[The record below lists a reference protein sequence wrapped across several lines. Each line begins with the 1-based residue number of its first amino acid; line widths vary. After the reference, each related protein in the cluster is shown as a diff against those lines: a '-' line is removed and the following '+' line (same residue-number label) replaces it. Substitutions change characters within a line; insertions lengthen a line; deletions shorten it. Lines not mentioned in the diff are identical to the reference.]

1 MNYDTIITCMQQQ
14 NEKLLQLFGQHI
26 KKLRMQKKMSLNEF
40 AFKSLLLTSATQS
53 RIENG
58 LVDLKFSTLVKIAN
72 ALNITPSELLE
83 GFDFK
88 F

>member
-1 MNYDTIITCMQQQ
+1 MQQQ
-14 NEKLLQLFGQHI
+14 NKKLLQMFGQHI
-26 KKLRMQKKMSLNEF
+26 KNLRMQKKMSLNEF
-40 AFKSLLLTSATQS
+40 AFKSLLITSATQS

-72 ALNITPSELLE
+72 ALNVSPSELLE

-88 F
+88 FL

>member
-1 MNYDTIITCMQQQ
+1 MQQK
-14 NEKLLQLFGQHI
+14 NDILLQNFGKHI
-26 KKLRMQKKMSLNEF
+26 KQLREKKKMSLNEF
-40 AFKSLLLTSATQS
+40 AYKSLLLTSATQS

-58 LVDLKFSTLVKIAN
+58 LVDPKLSTIVKIAN
-72 ALNITPSELLE
+72 AMDMSVSELLE

>member
-1 MNYDTIITCMQQQ
+1 MQQE
-14 NEKLLQLFGQHI
+14 NERLLQLFGRHI
-26 KKLRMQKKMSLNEF
+26 KNLRLQKKQSLNEF
-40 AFKSLLLTSATQS
+40 AYKSLLLTSATQS

-72 ALNITPSELLE
+72 ALEITPSELLD
-83 GFDFK
+83 GFDYK

>member
-1 MNYDTIITCMQQQ
+1 MQRE
-14 NEKLLQLFGQHI
+14 NERLLQLFGRHI
-26 KKLRMQKKMSLNEF
+26 KNLRLQKKQSLNEF
-40 AFKSLLLTSATQS
+40 AYKSLLLTSATQS

-72 ALNITPSELLE
+72 ALEITPSELLD
-83 GFDFK
+83 GFDYK

>member
-1 MNYDTIITCMQQQ
+1 M
-14 NEKLLQLFGQHI
+14 LQLFGRHI
-26 KKLRMQKKMSLNEF
+26 KNLRLQKKQSLNEF
-40 AFKSLLLTSATQS
+40 AYKSLLLTSATQS

-72 ALNITPSELLE
+72 ALEITPSELLD
-83 GFDFK
+83 GFDYK

>member
-1 MNYDTIITCMQQQ
+1 MQQQ

-26 KKLRMQKKMSLNEF
+26 RKLRLNKKMSLNEF
-40 AFKSLLLTSATQS
+40 AYKSLLLTSATQS

-58 LVDLKFSTLVKIAN
+58 LVDLKFSTLIKIAN
-72 ALNITPSELLE
+72 ALNLSPSELLD

>member
-1 MNYDTIITCMQQQ
+1 MQQKNQ
-14 NEKLLQLFGQHI
+14 KMLQLFGEHI
-26 KKLRMQKKMSLNEF
+26 KSLRMQKKMSLNEF
-40 AFKSLLLTSATQS
+40 AFKSLLITSATQS

-72 ALNITPSELLE
+72 SLNITPSELLE

-88 F
+88 FL

>member
-1 MNYDTIITCMQQQ
+1 MQQKNQ
-14 NEKLLQLFGQHI
+14 KLLQLFGEHI
-26 KKLRMQKKMSLNEF
+26 KSLRMQKKMSLNEF
-40 AFKSLLLTSATQS
+40 AFKSLLITSATQS

-72 ALNITPSELLE
+72 SLNITPSELLE

-88 F
+88 FL

>member
-1 MNYDTIITCMQQQ
+1 MQQQ
-14 NEKLLQLFGQHI
+14 NENLLHLLGEHI
-26 KKLRMQKKMSLNEF
+26 RSLRLQKKQSLNEF
-40 AFKSLLLTSATQS
+40 AYKSLLITPATQS

-72 ALNITPSELLE
+72 ALDITPSELLK

-88 F
+88 FKI

>member
-1 MNYDTIITCMQQQ
+1 M
-14 NEKLLQLFGQHI
+14 
-26 KKLRMQKKMSLNEF
+26 MSLNEF

-53 RIENG
+53 RMENG

-83 GFDFK
+83 GFDFSFK
-88 F
+88 P

>member
-1 MNYDTIITCMQQQ
+1 MQQQ
-14 NEKLLQLFGQHI
+14 NKELLHLFGEHI
-26 KKLRMQKKMSLNEF
+26 KKLRIQKKMSLNEF

-72 ALNITPSELLE
+72 ALNIPPAELLD

-88 F
+88 FKP